1 MSLPIYHLINIR
13 SIQVEDLNSLLN
25 REINFKHPV
34 ALSLKLLPF
43 DQQTALV
50 GLIENFF
57 STNNLSYKYPYPVY
71 LVMDQEKTIT
81 RMPSVKNISEL
92 PRFFAKKETKMNV
105 KESYLFNKNTLL
117 QQEIMNADAE
127 LIQSNIDRFGA
138 NHRKV
143 FDLENERL
151 FYRSILNQ
159 VIKVKKNG

>member
-1 MSLPIYHLINIR
+1 MSLPIYQLINIR
-13 SIQVEDLNSLLN
+13 SIQVEDLKSLLN
-25 REINFKHPV
+25 REINLKQPV

-57 STNNLSYKYPYPVY
+57 ATNNLSYKYPYPVY
-71 LVMDQEKTIT
+71 LLMDQEKTIT